1 MDVTERKP
9 IGTECKHVI
18 YGRSVDGSPDDILFV
33 KERIHYNDGTTAPN
47 TRIVRNFLRSFS
59 VTREGNRNH
68 KQKKEWERL
77 DKVMKVNCIQ
87 REMTKKAMRA
97 LGMGSGIMGMKQVA
111 RSPYLYGTD
120 ISSACLLK
128 QKYMK
133 AYPNLNTDSTV
144 AAYDLETAMENRGG
158 IKIDEPILG
167 AITFKD
173 KIHLVIRREFFHLK
187 GIMTDS
193 EGERLI
199 REAFQKYL
207 GDLPVT
213 DEWREKNPGKDKLD
227 LIKERSLSLRIVF
240 VDSPGQLCA
249 SCIATAHE
257 WKPDFLIAWN
267 MKFDLEK
274 TVIALESEGYHLP
287 DVFADPSVPEGYRFF
302 DIRWGQAV
310 KFTADGD
317 RQSLAS
323 EEQWHSVIA
332 PSSFYWIDAMAVYH
346 RLRMAGGKQHSYA
359 LDFVLNKHLGLRKM
373 HFSFADHI
381 PANDKGQWHTFMQS
395 TYPIEYAIY
404 NIFDDVGLE
413 LLDEKTTDVSRLL
426 SSQCGFSEY
435 RHFASQTRRTWDDFH
450 FFCEELGLIECATS
464 DQMMDE
470 LDSKTTSLDGW
481 IATLPS
487 HLILEEDGVQLVEET
502 PGVHSLAR
510 TEVADLDVT
519 ATYPTEQIAANISKE
534 TTTKELI
541 SIDGI
546 DDKDRRA
553 IGINFSGG
561 SNNAIEICVALYKAP
576 TPNQLL
582 EAFQSELKKEAA

>member
-1 MDVTERKP
+1 MEATERKP

-18 YGRSVDGSPDDILFV
+18 YGRAVDGSRDDVLFV
-33 KERIHYNDGTTAPN
+33 KERVHYNDGTTEPN
-47 TRIVRNFLRSFS
+47 TRIVRNFIRSFS

-68 KQKKEWERL
+68 KQKKEWERF
-77 DKVMKVNCIQ
+77 DKVMKFNCTQ
-87 REMTKKAMRA
+87 RDMNQRAMRA
-97 LGMGSGIMGMKQVA
+97 LGMGNGMMGMKQIA

-144 AAYDLETAMENRGG
+144 AAYDLETSMENRGT
-158 IKIDEPILG
+158 IKIDEPIIG

-173 KIHLVIRREFFHLK
+173 KVHLVIRRELFRLK
-187 GIMTDS
+187 GIATDA
-193 EGERLI
+193 EGERLV
-199 REAFQKYL
+199 REAFVKYL
-207 GDLPVT
+207 SDLPVS
-213 DEWREKNPGKDKLD
+213 DEWREKNPGKTKLD
-227 LIKERSLSLRIVF
+227 LIEDRKLKLNLVF
-240 VDSPGQLCA
+240 VDTPGQLCA
-249 SCIATAHE
+249 SCLETAHA

-267 MKFDLEK
+267 LKFDLEK
-274 TVIALESEGYHLP
+274 TVFALENEGYDLAS
-287 DVFADPSVPEGYRFF
+287 VFADPSVPPEYRFF

-373 HFSFADHI
+373 SFSFADHI
-381 PANDKGQWHTFMQS
+381 PSYDKAQWHSFMQKS
-395 TYPIEYAIY
+395 YPVEYSIY
-404 NIFDDVGLE
+404 NIFDDIGLE
-413 LLDEKTTDVSRLL
+413 MLDEKNTDVSRLL
-426 SSQCGFSEY
+426 SAQCGYSEY

-450 FFCEELGLIECATS
+450 FFCEERGLIESSTS
-464 DQMMDE
+464 DRMLDE
-470 LDSKTTSLDGW
+470 FDAKTCSLDGW

-502 PGVHSLAR
+502 PEVRSLVR
-510 TEVADLDVT
+510 VDVADLDVT

-546 DDKDRRA
+546 DDRDRRA

-582 EAFQSELKKEAA
+582 EAFEKELTVDL